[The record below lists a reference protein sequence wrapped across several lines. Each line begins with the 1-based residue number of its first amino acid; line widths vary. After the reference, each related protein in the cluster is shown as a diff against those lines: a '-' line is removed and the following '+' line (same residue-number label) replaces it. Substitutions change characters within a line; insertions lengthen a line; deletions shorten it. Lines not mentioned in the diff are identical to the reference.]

1 VTQNFRPKITAAK
14 PYVLLAMLLAAG
26 ISVATSAQEA
36 APSENESPAARLKSA
51 IDRDWVARAGDFG
64 SVEVTSPSYAM
75 RNKQGC
81 VIHSLFF
88 PGYNGQPAPGDMLS
102 EDRYFVFASGDECAS
117 VNPELFFGIE
127 PANDVPALLDFG
139 KRLKDGPRPGK
150 DQIADGDLAKLSP
163 CFAPEA
169 MATTRIAR
177 AHSWR
182 QEGSGRDDRYQVTLS
197 CKALEE
203 HGEIVALGA
212 RGQDAVTWALKAW
225 GEVTVDLPAPAKTG
239 DR

>member
-1 VTQNFRPKITAAK
+1 
-14 PYVLLAMLLAAG
+14 MLLAAG
-26 ISVATSAQEA
+26 ISVAVGAPE
-36 APSENESPAARLKSA
+36 APSGEPSSPAALLKAA
-51 IDRDWVARAGDFG
+51 IDRDWTARAGDFG

-75 RNKQGC
+75 RYKQGC
-81 VIHSLFF
+81 VIHNLFF

-139 KRLKDGPRPGK
+139 KRLKGGPRPGK

-169 MATTRIAR
+169 MATTRIMR
-177 AHSWR
+177 AHSWK
-182 QEGSGRDDRYQVTLS
+182 QEGGGRDDRYQVTLS
-197 CKALEE
+197 CKALEDR
-203 HGEIVALGA
+203 GEILALGV
-212 RGQDAVTWALKAW
+212 RGQDAVTWALKPW
-225 GEVTVDLPAPAKTG
+225 GEVAVDLPVPAKTG